1 MESMPMNE
9 KEESGDEIKIDVKQV
24 ESSESEKEQ
33 EGDVEMRD
41 ESSNHISSLQEESFH
56 FEGD

>member
-1 MESMPMNE
+1 MPMNE